1 MTSVLESHKYESCID
16 SDGKLFV
23 KGYQNGDWII
33 MSPFVDD
40 FYVIANRQN
49 PWTIFMIYYL
59 TIMVKFQR
67 NKETYWNI

>member
-1 MTSVLESHKYESCID
+1 MTSVLESHKHESCLD
-16 SDGKLFV
+16 SDGQLFV

-33 MSPFVDD
+33 MSLLIFALLQIDK
-40 FYVIANRQN
+40 N
-49 PWTIFMIYYL
+49 PWTIFMIYYQ